1 VSGLATAALRRQV
14 WRAALTLTGG
24 LRVDGRLPRG
34 GCIVVA
40 NHASHADTA
49 ALLAALPA
57 RSRPL
62 VICAADYWRG
72 SGRLRRLVSR
82 TLVETLAV
90 RRGGGGSAD
99 LETAIAALRDGR
111 AVVVFPEGRRSRD
124 GELGAFHS
132 GAFRLAARASVPV
145 VPVGLDGT
153 RDLLPAHGELRRAPV
168 AVRIGAPMPGA
179 ASPVEAAIAARSAV
193 ERLTRPRA
201 LRPDSLIRGRVAR
214 LAGSWWGVA
223 LVAGWAGAE
232 AFSWPIVPEFVV
244 GVLVLASPRHVLR
257 LALTAIT
264 ASTLGAM
271 AALALAGAGAA
282 FPEPLVTPAMR
293 AAVVAEIRHD
303 GAQAVVH
310 QPLSGI
316 PIKVYAAQEGRA
328 HVSPLA
334 FAWGCLRGR
343 DVRILL
349 ISGAL
354 ALIAAAGHR
363 WRHYYPAVVTMAV
376 GLFGVG
382 LAAVV
387 TGWS

>member
-1 VSGLATAALRRQV
+1 MSGLLAAMVRRQL
-14 WRAALTLTGG
+14 WRGALTLTGG
-24 LRVDGRLPRG
+24 LRVDGTLPRG

-62 VICAADYWRG
+62 VICAADYWQS

-99 LETAIAALRDGR
+99 LEKATAALRAGR
-111 AVVVFPEGRRSRD
+111 AVVVFPEGSRSR
-124 GELGAFHS
+124 GGALGPFRS
-132 GAFRLAARASVPV
+132 GGFRLAARASVPV

-153 RDLLPAHGELRRAPV
+153 RDLLPAHGELRRASV
-168 AVRIGAPMPGA
+168 AVRIGSPLPVVD
-179 ASPVEAAIAARSAV
+179 SPVEAAITARAAV
-193 ERLTRPRA
+193 ERLARPRA
-201 LRPDSLIRGRVAR
+201 QRPDSLIRGRVAR
-214 LAGSWWGVA
+214 LAGSRWGVA
-223 LVAGWAGAE
+223 LVAGWAAAE
-232 AFSWPIVPEFVV
+232 AFSWPLVPELVV
-244 GVLVLASPRHVLR
+244 GLLVLASPRHVVR
-257 LALTAIT
+257 LALIAVT

-271 AALALAGAGAA
+271 LALALAGRGAS

-293 AAVVAEIRHD
+293 AVVTGQISRD
-303 GAQAVVH
+303 GSDAVVH

-316 PIKVYAAQEGRA
+316 PIKVYAAEEGRA
-328 HVSPLA
+328 HVSALA

-349 ISGAL
+349 ISAAL
-354 ALIAAAGHR
+354 GLIGAAGHR
-363 WRHYYPAVVTMAV
+363 WRHYYPAVVSVGV

-387 TGWS
+387 AGWG